1 MLSGQYLIFCY
12 LFLAANWVCVL
23 VLRRRAK
30 HSSSGAQRTI
40 EDDE

>member
-23 VLRRRAK
+23 VLRRKAK
-30 HSSSGAQRTI
+30 GSQTGPQRTV